1 MKIPSRVELRT
12 GCLCLAF
19 FTGAASGQTVTV
31 SVDATQTVRIV
42 DERIFGV
49 NAVIWDPEVSSAQTQ
64 QLVRDA
70 GIRIIRVPGGS
81 LSNVYHWSMNRS
93 QKSDATGIAYED
105 WQWASG
111 FDKHSALI
119 LGANTEAFVSVNY
132 GTGTPQE
139 AAAWVAYANSAAG
152 TEGTAGDVTIGT
164 DAKGIDWKTAR
175 YWANLR
181 AATPL
186 ATDDGYN
193 FLRLG
198 RTGKIGIRHWEVG
211 NENYGTWE
219 RDDQP
224 APHDPATYGTR
235 ASAYIDAMKAVD
247 ATIKVGVVVAKG
259 TEYNSWTRTVLT
271 TLKNLSAQ
279 PDFLVYH
286 RYEQGPGAETDAG
299 LLQSARTWPADA
311 ADLRQQLQDHLGE
324 PAASNVELLVTENNS
339 VYTDPGKQ
347 STSLVN
353 GLFLADSVGSLLQ
366 TEINALTWWDLRNSP
381 PINQTTQQLL
391 GNLSPSLYGWRAF
404 GDYGMLSTPG
414 TTATPGVQL
423 ATTYYDKYPTYYAMK
438 LLSYFAR
445 GGDEVVNATSNNT
458 LLATYAVRRDAE
470 SSLRLLVINKSPSA
484 TLTGNFTVTGFAA
497 PAAANLYSYGIPN
510 DNAAKPGA
518 AGCADIAGSTL
529 ALTGSAISAV
539 FAPYSMTVIALG
551 GPAIPVAGGT
561 PVITT
566 QPASST
572 VTSGQAASFS
582 VAASSCQAFSYQW
595 QRQAAGA
602 STWQDLAADSPYG
615 NGTTSS
621 LSIAATTAALSGD
634 QFRVTVTNADG
645 SVTSDAATLTVN
657 ASTPPPPPPS
667 GGGNSGGGGGGGG
680 GAIGLWLL
688 TLLGFG
694 IVRRR

>member
-1 MKIPSRVELRT
+1 M
-12 GCLCLAF
+12 
-19 FTGAASGQTVTV
+19 
-31 SVDATQTVRIV
+31 
-42 DERIFGV
+42 FGV
-49 NAVIWDPEVSSAQTQ
+49 NAVIWDPEVSSEQTQ

-93 QKSDATGIAYED
+93 QKSDATGAVYED
-105 WQWASG
+105 WQWSSG
-111 FDKHSALI
+111 FDKQSALI

-139 AAAWVAYANSAAG
+139 AAAWVAYANAVIG
-152 TEGTAGDVTIGT
+152 TEHAAGDVVIGT
-164 DAKGIDWKTAR
+164 DAKGIDWRTTR

-181 AATPL
+181 AASPI

-198 RTGKIGIRHWEVG
+198 RSEKIGIRHWEIG
-211 NENYGTWE
+211 NENYGAWE

-224 APHDPATYGTR
+224 LPHDPATYGTR
-235 ASAYIDAMKAVD
+235 ATAYIDAMKAVD
-247 ATIKVGVVVAKG
+247 ATIKVGVVAAKG

-271 TLKNLSAQ
+271 TLKNLSAR
-279 PDFLVYH
+279 PDFLIYH
-286 RYEQGPGAETDAG
+286 RYDQAPDAETDAG

-311 ADLRQQLQDHLGE
+311 ADLRQQLKDHLGE
-324 PAASNVELLVTENNS
+324 PAASGVELLVTENNS

-353 GLFLADSVGSLLQ
+353 GLFLADSVGNLLQ
-366 TEINALTWWDLRNSP
+366 TEFNALTWWDLRNAS
-381 PINQTTQQLL
+381 PINQTTRLLL
-391 GNLSPSLYGWRAF
+391 GNMSASLYGWRAF

-445 GGDEVVNATSNNT
+445 GGDEVVSASSNNT

-470 SSLRLLVINKSPSA
+470 SSLRLLVINKSPTA
-484 TLTGNFTVTGFAA
+484 TLTGNFTVTGFTL
-497 PAAANLYSYGIPN
+497 PATANVYSYGIPN

-518 AGCADIAGSTL
+518 SGCADITAS
-529 ALTGSAISAV
+529 ALTVTGGAVSAS
-539 FAPYSMTVIALG
+539 FAPYSMTVVTLG
-551 GPAIPVAGGT
+551 GAAIPVPAGT
-561 PVITT
+561 PAITT

-582 VAASSCQAFSYQW
+582 VTASSCQAITYQW
-595 QRQAAGA
+595 QRKASGA
-602 STWQDLAADSPYG
+602 TTWQDLAIDSPYG

-621 LSIAATTAALSGD
+621 LSIASATTTLSGD
-634 QFRVTVTNADG
+634 QFRVTVTSASG
-645 SVTSDAATLTVN
+645 SATSDAATLTVN
-657 ASTPPPPPPS
+657 ASTPPPSP

-680 GAIGLWLL
+680 AMSLWLL
-688 TLLGFG
+688 TLLSFG
-694 IVRRR
+694 VIRRR